1 MKMDDRK
8 KVKAGKIAAFGVGI
22 FAILL
27 GILFKGMNVSFLVGL
42 AFAVAASANLPAI
55 LFLLFWEK
63 TTAKGIAFSIV
74 TGILSSVFIILLSP
88 SMYERYGLLKSAAP
102 IPLDNPGI
110 ISIPLSALVL
120 VVVSLLSQKDNKSKV
135 ENYHND

>member
-1 MKMDDRK
+1 M
-8 KVKAGKIAAFGVGI
+8 GI

-42 AFAVAASANLPAI
+42 AFAVAASANLPSI

-63 TTAKGIAFSIV
+63 TTAKGISWSIV

-88 SMYERYGLLKSAAP
+88 AMYERYGFAKGLAL

-110 ISIPLSALVL
+110 ISIPLATIVL
-120 VVVSLLSQKDNKSKV
+120 VIVSLMTQKDNKNKV
-135 ENYHND
+135 ENYHNDK